1 MTCNKIK
8 SELIYEVNNNMAISY
23 KPLWHLLV
31 EREMN
36 KEDLKRAANIT
47 SNIVSRM
54 SKNSYVNLESLEKI
68 CLALDCRIE
77 DVIEI
82 HRNEVE

>member
-1 MTCNKIK
+1 
-8 SELIYEVNNNMAISY
+8 MAISY

-31 EREMN
+31 ESEMN
-36 KEDLKRAANIT
+36 KEDLKGAANIT

-82 HRNEVE
+82 HRNDVE